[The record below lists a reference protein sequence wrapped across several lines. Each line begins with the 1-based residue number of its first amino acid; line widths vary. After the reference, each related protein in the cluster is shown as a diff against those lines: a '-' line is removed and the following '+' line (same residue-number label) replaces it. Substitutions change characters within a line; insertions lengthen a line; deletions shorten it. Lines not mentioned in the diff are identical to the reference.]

1 MSPLRDEMD
10 DVRRNHDDLV
20 LIELTGNQPD
30 LHGFVRCLMPGD
42 PGVDDV
48 VQLTNLVV
56 WKKRSHFKPGTDFRA
71 WMFAI
76 ARLEVL
82 AYRKRTGRKSWLVID
97 EALTQRLAESMASI
111 GRETPPHLLAQ
122 ALDTCMQRLKP
133 GERRILDR
141 FYFANE
147 SLRQIAASE
156 AASEGSLKVRLH
168 RIRAALRRCIEQQT
182 RTA

>member
-1 MSPLRDEMD
+1 MNILPQNNDQ
-10 DVRRNHDDLV
+10 LV

-30 LHGFVRCLMPGD
+30 LQGFVRCLMPGD

-48 VQLTNLVV
+48 VQLTNLVI
-56 WKKRSHFKPGTDFRA
+56 WKKRSNFKPGTDFRA

-82 AYRKRTGRKSWLVID
+82 AHRKRTGRKSWLVID
-97 EALTQRLAESMASI
+97 GTLTQRLAESMASLV
-111 GRETPPHLLAQ
+111 RELPAGGLAAALEACMDHLDPKQ
-122 ALDTCMQRLKP
+122 
-133 GERRILDR
+133 RRIIDR
-141 FYFANE
+141 FYFAND

-156 AASEGSLKVRLH
+156 STSEGSIKVRLH

-182 RTA
+182 RPA

>member
-1 MSPLRDEMD
+1 
-10 DVRRNHDDLV
+10 
-20 LIELTGNQPD
+20 
-30 LHGFVRCLMPGD
+30 VRCLMPGD

-56 WKKRSHFKPGTDFRA
+56 WKKRSQFKPGTDFRA

-82 AYRKRTGRKSWLVID
+82 AYRKRAGRKSWLVVD
-97 EALTQRLAESMASI
+97 DPLALRLAESMTVI
-111 GRETPPHLLAQ
+111 GREIPSHRLGQ
-122 ALDTCMQRLKP
+122 ALDTCMNRLKP
-133 GERRILDR
+133 AERRIIER

-147 SLRQIAASE
+147 SLRQVAASE
-156 AASEGSLKVRLH
+156 SASEGTLKVRLH

-182 RTA
+182 RPA